1 LRQVA
6 AECSYRLDPDMR
18 FDGLLT
24 IFGAAVLAGCWDARP
39 PQFEILVSTAPPNA
53 SCVLTRAG
61 QPIATAA
68 PTPAIAMVEVVPE
81 EVIVQCQRPGYA
93 EAAAVL
99 PPRVGPGWGYAVS
112 GHTASDY
119 QRSVTLVLAP
129 LTPGAPRP

>member
-1 LRQVA
+1 
-6 AECSYRLDPDMR
+6 MR

-68 PTPAIAMVEVVPE
+68 PTPAIAMIEVVPE
-81 EVIVQCQRPGYA
+81 EVVVQCQRPGYA
-93 EAAAVL
+93 EAAAAL
-99 PPRVGPGWGYAVS
+99 PPRVGPGWGYAIT
-112 GHTASDY
+112 GRTAADY

-129 LTPGAPRP
+129 LTPGVPRP